1 MYERKDHFYKKA
13 KKEGFASRAAY
24 KILEI
29 QQKFRIWK
37 KGSLILDLGSAPGG
51 WLQIL
56 SKEVGEKGLI
66 VGVDRAPLKINLPDN
81 VRFSQTDIHSP
92 DLTFEQSFDCILS
105 DLSPDL
111 SGIRFRDTYLSFE
124 IASRVFALAKQFLKK
139 NGNLIIKVFPGEE
152 VDRLKS
158 EMKKYFERFAT
169 FIPEATRKTSS
180 EVYLVATGFKG
191 VSHVQN

>member
-29 QQKFRIWK
+29 QQKFKIWK
-37 KGSLILDLGSAPGG
+37 KGSFILDLGSAPGG

-56 SKEVGEKGLI
+56 SKEAGEKGLI
-66 VGVDRAPLKINLPDN
+66 VGVDRAPLKIEPPVN
-81 VRFSQTDIHSP
+81 VRFIQADIHSP
-92 DLTFEQSFDCILS
+92 DLAFEQRFDCILS

-124 IASRVFALAKQFLKK
+124 IASRVFALTKQFLKK
-139 NGNLIIKVFPGEE
+139 NGNLVIKVFPGEE
-152 VDRLKS
+152 VDRLKR
-158 EMKKYFERFAT
+158 EMKKHFERFAT

-191 VSHVQN
+191 ATHV

>member
-29 QQKFRIWK
+29 QKKFRIWK

-81 VRFSQTDIHSP
+81 VRFIQTDIHSP

-124 IASRVFALAKQFLKK
+124 IASRVFTLAKQFLKK
-139 NGNLIIKVFPGEE
+139 NGNLVIKVFPGEE
-152 VDRLKS
+152 VDRLKN

-180 EVYLVATGFKG
+180 EVYLVAIGFKG
-191 VSHVQN
+191 ASHV